1 MQDSGSPNA
10 HCIFCD
16 IMKGAAEVS
25 VCYEDSSS
33 IAFMDVQP
41 VNQGHTLVVPRA
53 HIRDIWELDRRT
65 GHALADATR
74 SVASAVAEVTGAEGM
89 SLIQSNGAAAG
100 QSVFHL
106 HIHVVPRRQ
115 GDRMPDVWPADA
127 DWSADALQAVADAL
141 RTAVHRGAPD

>member
-1 MQDSGSPNA
+1 
-10 HCIFCD
+10 
-16 IMKGAAEVS
+16 
-25 VCYEDSSS
+25 
-33 IAFMDVQP
+33 
-41 VNQGHTLVVPRA
+41 
-53 HIRDIWELDRRT
+53 
-65 GHALADATR
+65 
-74 SVASAVAEVTGAEGM
+74 M